1 MGDSSVM
8 AFEIAGRAATRQGL
22 REGGPRLMEPI
33 MKVDVICPEE
43 FMGTVVG
50 DISSRRGIMSEM
62 GDRGN
67 MKTVTATIP
76 LSQMFQYVSDLRS
89 MTKGRAQYSMTFD
102 KYDFVPGD
110 IEKEICKKFQPA
122 GEEMT
127 TMPRTAKATSSACPL
142 WCCLSALSQ
151 VEAFSLCLRV
161 LVSEFLLRPLLT
173 KRPSLKQI
181 TDSETWLRHEPSG
194 ADVSVTLRLFLMAEV
209 HVNACTENPS
219 VQYFSTFLCRR

>member
-1 MGDSSVM
+1 
-8 AFEIAGRAATRQGL
+8 
-22 REGGPRLMEPI
+22 MEPI

-122 GEEMT
+122 GGGDDDYAQDRQSNIVSM
-127 TMPRTAKATSSACPL
+127 
-142 WCCLSALSQ
+142 SALVLLIGFVASGSIFIVLKSSRLRSSSSTTVDQ
-151 VEAFSLCLRV
+151 AALLEA
-161 LVSEFLLRPLLT
+161 
-173 KRPSLKQI
+173 
-181 TDSETWLRHEPSG
+181 DN
-194 ADVSVTLRLFLMAEV
+194 RL
-209 HVNACTENPS
+209 
-219 VQYFSTFLCRR
+219 